1 MNRRSWIK
9 SRLPRNRTMLA
20 KNIFYFAGSNFSL
33 SSNEDDGVGEVC
45 IPNISPKER
54 KKRVQ
59 FAMRYFLFTLV
70 VLGMLIAFDVNPLW
84 RLPLFFMFST
94 ATTSYIQ
101 ALDKT

>member
-1 MNRRSWIK
+1 MSINY
-9 SRLPRNRTMLA
+9 PV
-20 KNIFYFAGSNFSL
+20 FFAGSNFNPPSQ
-33 SSNEDDGVGEVC
+33 EDQGIGEIC

-59 FAMRYFLFTLV
+59 FAIHYFFFTLM
-70 VLGMLIAFDVNPLW
+70 VLVGLLAFDVNPLW
-84 RLPLFFMFST
+84 RLPLFFMFSA

>member
-1 MNRRSWIK
+1 MLLLTHDVNT
-9 SRLPRNRTMLA
+9 RLLLCLA
-20 KNIFYFAGSNFSL
+20 KNIFYFAGSNFSP
-33 SSNEDDGVGEVC
+33 SSNEGNGVGEVC
-45 IPNISPKER
+45 IPNISQKER
-54 KKRVQ
+54 PKRVQ

-84 RLPLFFMFST
+84 RLPLFFMFSA